1 LFIINHRRFGVFSRI
16 FDKNMIKLTP
26 AHSAARVS
34 DQDLIKEA
42 QFWQKLVNF
51 VTRAKPAA
59 KKVVQSTTK
68 AKQPLI
74 SPATTVAK
82 EFEGT
87 MFKLHPDAIN
97 MHPDEVIN
105 MATKNTP
112 DFLASHVKRRAGHV
126 IVDPAHPFDIMRF
139 GEGGKPIEHLQ
150 KWYEADP
157 GYVSKYLHL
166 YIPKHMEI
174 SPQHLAELQIVRSGP
189 LGIDKYIQIGG
200 HKFVKPLLIVEGLE
214 KPIEINAQNAKRLAA
229 VLKAKFPNVRI
240 GIVEGAESSVP
251 SRGIVSSL
259 IFGSRPLRT
268 MEERIAHKGWPGV
281 ITGAWQLSP
290 ASREFLMKLKQG
302 RLSEI
307 TPGEY
312 FTHGLIDIGLGRL
325 MPAGMI
331 GGGIVHALKPGT
343 SPEERRSRIA
353 DAVKAGLWP
362 VMYPLPLPA
371 FMYLDAAIGKLLGG
385 NPTLS
390 QVPGAQEAVENL
402 ASNVNY

>member
-1 LFIINHRRFGVFSRI
+1 
-16 FDKNMIKLTP
+16 MIKLTP
-26 AHSAARVS
+26 AHSLTNRS
-34 DQDLIKEA
+34 NQDLIKEA
-42 QFWQKLVNF
+42 QLWQKVVNF
-51 VTRAKPAA
+51 FTRAKPMAEKA
-59 KKVVQSTTK
+59 VQSASK

-74 SPATTVAK
+74 SPATTVAR

-112 DFLASHVKRRAGHV
+112 DFLASHVKQRAGHV
-126 IVDPAHPFDIMRF
+126 IIDPAHPFDVMKF

-150 KWYEADP
+150 KWHAADP
-157 GYVSKYLHL
+157 GYVSNHLHL
-166 YIPKHMEI
+166 YVPKHMEI
-174 SPQHLAELQIVRSGP
+174 NPQHLSELQVAKTGP
-189 LGIDKYIQIGG
+189 LGIDKYLQIGG

-214 KPIEINAQNAKRLAA
+214 KPIEINAKNAKNIAA
-229 VLKAKFPNVRI
+229 VLRAKFPNVRI
-240 GIVEGAESSVP
+240 GIVEGAESPVP
-251 SRGIVSSL
+251 TRGIASSM

-290 ASREFLMKLKQG
+290 ASREFLTKLKQG

-312 FTHGLIDIGLGRL
+312 FNQGLIDIGLGRL

-331 GGGIVHALKPGT
+331 GSGIVHAVKPGT
-343 SPEERRSRIA
+343 SPEERRSRLA
-353 DAVKAGLWP
+353 DAAKAGLWP

-371 FMYLDAAIGKLLGG
+371 FMYLDTAIGKMLGG

-390 QVPGAQEAVENL
+390 QVPGAQEAAENL
-402 ASNVNY
+402 ANNVNY